1 MIAVGK
7 FPTYYAWMAYL
18 PLAVGVA
25 GALSSGETGSGA
37 ARAATGLALAACVAG
52 LPFQL
57 AYASYDRGD
66 RNHGEVAASIGPLI
80 EPDDR
85 VYCDYGAYYV
95 ARSRAR
101 LVFTAHALAGLTE
114 ADRRSISVMVV
125 DPAGASEVQA
135 ALGGKWRKV
144 GPEVAP
150 EQRTLIEDL
159 AGMTVNFGIFD
170 RKYRLQAYRRAGPP

>member
-1 MIAVGK
+1 
-7 FPTYYAWMAYL
+7 
-18 PLAVGVA
+18 
-25 GALSSGETGSGA
+25 
-37 ARAATGLALAACVAG
+37 
-52 LPFQL
+52 
-57 AYASYDRGD
+57 
-66 RNHGEVAASIGPLI
+66 
-80 EPDDR
+80 
-85 VYCDYGAYYV
+85 
-95 ARSRAR
+95 
-101 LVFTAHALAGLTE
+101 VFTAHALAGLTE